1 MADRDLE
8 VIAYPYGAFIVAE
21 CVNANASKGSG
32 RIYDVRGAFTTQ
44 EDAEREIVR
53 LKMGSPY

>member
-21 CVNANASKGSG
+21 CVNANANKGSG

-44 EDAEREIVR
+44 EDAEKEIVR
-53 LKMGSPY
+53 LKTAASY

>member
-8 VIAYPYGAFIVAE
+8 VIAYPYGAFLVAE
-21 CVNANASKGSG
+21 CVNANATKGSG
-32 RIYDVRGAFTTQ
+32 KIYDVRGAFTSQ

-53 LKMGSPY
+53 LKAGAAH